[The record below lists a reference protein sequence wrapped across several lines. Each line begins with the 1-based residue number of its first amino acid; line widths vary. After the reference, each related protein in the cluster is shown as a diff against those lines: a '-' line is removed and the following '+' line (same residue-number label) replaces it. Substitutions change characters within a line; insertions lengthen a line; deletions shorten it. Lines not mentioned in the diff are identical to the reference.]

1 MSRIKSYLD
10 RVVSDAIQSSSWS
23 DLEIKYDY
31 RIIGNYLLF
40 AMDGGNTITDNK
52 IPYRLVNN
60 LPKNFG
66 LNLELVLG
74 GNPLK
79 WPTIMFDIERL
90 GQEYGGI
97 QVGNT
102 IDIWYLFGHMYIVN
116 YIPTLIPCIDHIVD
130 KMGNDDFSTIE
141 GFYKYVAIY
150 KDLYGI
156 TPLESVLMRL
166 GQKEPSRQKME
177 DCTDGKQ

>member
-1 MSRIKSYLD
+1 
-10 RVVSDAIQSSSWS
+10 
-23 DLEIKYDY
+23 
-31 RIIGNYLLF
+31 
-40 AMDGGNTITDNK
+40 
-52 IPYRLVNN
+52 
-60 LPKNFG
+60 
-66 LNLELVLG
+66 
-74 GNPLK
+74 
-79 WPTIMFDIERL
+79 MFDIERL

-97 QVGNT
+97 QVGTT

-116 YIPTLIPCIDHIVD
+116 YIPTLIACIDHIVD

-150 KDLYGI
+150 EDLYGI

-166 GQKEPSRQKME
+166 RQKKPSRQKME